1 MSKAGASLATCY
13 GPVSAD
19 VIAKAENIR
28 LLILDVDGVLSDG
41 LIYMGNNGEE
51 LKAFNVRDGYGIRCA
66 LTSDIEVAIIT
77 GRKAKLVEDRCAT
90 LGITHLYQ
98 GQSNKLIA
106 FSDLLEKLA
115 IAPENVAY
123 VGLLPRTKA
132 SLSDQGIKV
141 KGLLY
146 ECVQMH
152 QKGWF
157 IRNTTKSRPKTI
169 MIGFDPYSVNT
180 IYVFFDENKLE
191 YWEAQLSDFSRQY
204 RNLNWWETGLI
215 QKAIKTVEK
224 QHIQL
229 KSSALN
235 ELHEFTDNI
244 VKTAKSRQA
253 QAGVRDLS
261 KAQRT
266 RDIRQNKIEA
276 VQQERAEHIQ
286 NRPVNPLKTVHDQ
299 DTLQPNQQ
307 PSSSNNLDLNRQPDL
322 MRQLFEEEDEE

>member
-123 VGLLPRTKA
+123 VGINFDGVLGDDDITGKGNHVALHIKRLLVRFNVDRLISVSGYGKCRNA
-132 SLSDQGIKV
+132 G
-141 KGLLY
+141 G
-146 ECVQMH
+146 
-152 QKGWF
+152 QK
-157 IRNTTKSRPKTI
+157 
-169 MIGFDPYSVNT
+169 
-180 IYVFFDENKLE
+180 
-191 YWEAQLSDFSRQY
+191 
-204 RNLNWWETGLI
+204 
-215 QKAIKTVEK
+215 
-224 QHIQL
+224 
-229 KSSALN
+229 
-235 ELHEFTDNI
+235 
-244 VKTAKSRQA
+244 
-253 QAGVRDLS
+253 
-261 KAQRT
+261 
-266 RDIRQNKIEA
+266 
-276 VQQERAEHIQ
+276 
-286 NRPVNPLKTVHDQ
+286 
-299 DTLQPNQQ
+299 
-307 PSSSNNLDLNRQPDL
+307 
-322 MRQLFEEEDEE
+322 